1 MRTGS
6 SLQATLDLYRRRR
19 QRRGP
24 RPPPSQTRRRR
35 RRRRLER
42 RSRLPR
48 SPTSKKV
55 ESRWGGQR
63 LVCRFRNL
71 STKLCVWLAG
81 ASSPTFSMIPQW
93 FREQWKFESSWSS
106 SGTSIFI
113 LVASTQDTLDYNFY
127 FSIPRFAGWTDG
139 WMDENGAGLVSNVSA
154 SLEDDSSVLG
164 ERKKRT
170 FVGESRSL
178 ERRRLIG
185 SELIW
190 RILRP
195 IWDKLLVFRES
206 KFENGPRGKLECA
219 KERKRNAIKLF
230 SPTLSFHS
238 IQRCKRERGI
248 WNVRNN
254 SWTKKRS
261 VTREEKEKRNWKESR
276 CKWMTTAG
284 SHEGQEKS
292 LTRKLFN
299 EKLCCRGSI
308 DASLSNPRRWE
319 MGISKACTRPPVS

>member
-127 FSIPRFAGWTDG
+127 FSIPRFAGWTNG
-139 WMDENGAGLVSNVSA
+139 WMKMEQDWFLM
-154 SLEDDSSVLG
+154 
-164 ERKKRT
+164 
-170 FVGESRSL
+170 F
-178 ERRRLIG
+178 
-185 SELIW
+185 
-190 RILRP
+190 
-195 IWDKLLVFRES
+195 LLHW
-206 KFENGPRGKLECA
+206 KTIAAC
-219 KERKRNAIKLF
+219 
-230 SPTLSFHS
+230 
-238 IQRCKRERGI
+238 
-248 WNVRNN
+248 W
-254 SWTKKRS
+254 
-261 VTREEKEKRNWKESR
+261 EKEKKELSLAKVGRWKGGDWSEANWFGDSS
-276 CKWMTTAG
+276 TDLG
-284 SHEGQEKS
+284 
-292 LTRKLFN
+292 
-299 EKLCCRGSI
+299 
-308 DASLSNPRRWE
+308 
-319 MGISKACTRPPVS
+319 